1 MMIGS
6 FLALMFYILAPVD
19 LGLKKIFYTP
29 MIATACVMTVLFV
42 FSFILAVSGCETDI
56 FVVMMMWKYNK
67 SKHHYAGH
75 RKKRY
80 CCKFPDHPNLIFCT
94 NIIDENGLCKGFHRF
109 L

>member
-6 FLALMFYILAPVD
+6 FFALMFYILAPVD

-67 SKHHYAGH
+67 SKQIGRAHV
-75 RKKRY
+75 
-80 CCKFPDHPNLIFCT
+80 
-94 NIIDENGLCKGFHRF
+94 
-109 L
+109 

>member
-1 MMIGS
+1 MMIGT
-6 FLALMFYILAPVD
+6 FLALMLYILSSVD

-29 MIATACVMTVLFV
+29 MIAIACVMTMLSVC
-42 FSFILAVSGCETDI
+42 SFILAVSGCETNI
-56 FVVMMMWKYNK
+56 FVVVMMWKY
-67 SKHHYAGH
+67 SKGEHYHASY

-80 CCKFPDHPNLIFCT
+80 CYEFPDHLNLIFCT

>member
-6 FLALMFYILAPVD
+6 FFALMFYILAPVD

-56 FVVMMMWKYNK
+56 ERSVIAVNF
-67 SKHHYAGH
+67 
-75 RKKRY
+75 
-80 CCKFPDHPNLIFCT
+80 LIIRILYFAQ
-94 NIIDENGLCKGFHRF
+94 I
-109 L
+109 

>member
-6 FLALMFYILAPVD
+6 FFALMFYILSPVD

-56 FVVMMMWKYNK
+56 FVVMMMWNTTKASITMLAIERSVIAVN
-67 SKHHYAGH
+67 
-75 RKKRY
+75 
-80 CCKFPDHPNLIFCT
+80 FLIIRILYFAQ
-94 NIIDENGLCKGFHRF
+94 I
-109 L
+109 

>member
-1 MMIGS
+1 MMIGAL
-6 FLALMFYILAPVD
+6 FALMFYILSPVD

-67 SKHHYAGH
+67 SEHYYAGY

>member
-6 FLALMFYILAPVD
+6 FFALMFYILAPVD

-67 SKHHYAGH
+67 SKHMLAIE
-75 RKKRY
+75 RSVIAVN
-80 CCKFPDHPNLIFCT
+80 FLIIRILYFAQ
-94 NIIDENGLCKGFHRF
+94 I
-109 L
+109 